1 MQPVHVLSY
10 TESPAVGPETR
21 IIIVSTFVWILFILF
36 HSLKRQLISF
46 RVSSLPEDFCKLYR
60 PNDCKLCPFSDH
72 NRIFLRILVRD
83 VCCTYFHRKIVVV
96 GKPSPSEMSQAL
108 STLTFKRSNVWVS
121 RKWFFYIYF
130 LFIAVSHFVR
140 IHSYQ
145 LLFSKGW
152 TEASTEKSSAIRH
165 IFILVMIIKHAC
177 PNAYQLWKNIV

>member
-46 RVSSLPEDFCKLYR
+46 RGSSLPEDFCKLYR

-96 GKPSPSEMSQAL
+96 VKPSPSEMSQAL

-121 RKWFFYIYF
+121 RKWFSYIYF

-145 LLFSKGW
+145 LLFSKGVNRGLNR
-152 TEASTEKSSAIRH
+152 KVIRYTAY
-165 IFILVMIIKHAC
+165 IPLSYDNKAFMS
-177 PNAYQLWKNIV
+177 NAYQLWKNIV